1 SIGICTVLPDR
12 IPPEFFTVLLA
23 AAPAPEVAARGAEGV
38 RTLTLCRGAIAC
50 RRAASGARTLM
61 GVLTLDGDAW
71 FAAALPWAC
80 AGPEEVP
87 KATAASA
94 GTYPVPVSSSP
105 PVATVKARLRLAM
118 SYMED
123 LF

>member
-1 SIGICTVLPDR
+1 M
-12 IPPEFFTVLLA
+12 PPEFFTVLVA
-23 AAPAPEVAARGAEGV
+23 AAPAPEPAARGCAGA
-38 RTLTLCRGAIAC
+38 RTRTSFLGAT
-50 RRAASGARTLM
+50 AAGAGAARSGPRTLM
-61 GVLTLDGDAW
+61 GVLTVVGDAW

-80 AGPEEVP
+80 AGPGRVP
-87 KATAASA
+87 KPTAASA
-94 GTYPVPVSSSP
+94 GAYPVPVNSSP